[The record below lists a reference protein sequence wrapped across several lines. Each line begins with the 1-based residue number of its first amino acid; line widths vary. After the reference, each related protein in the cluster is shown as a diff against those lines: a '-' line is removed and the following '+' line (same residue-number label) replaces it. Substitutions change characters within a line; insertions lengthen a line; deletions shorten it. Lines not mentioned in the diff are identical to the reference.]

1 MLKSKHSNKF
11 KAQMDLSWG
20 MWATLIQATKGE
32 DKKKQMMEN
41 LPASLYNYF
50 EPAIPTSNLITE
62 TFDTRRK
69 ENSAAIAVISAVEN
83 MLNFQSKE
91 LEKAKNILDSYKAIL
106 NAQLVETNEIAEEFG
121 SRVGN
126 QDDIDH

>member
-1 MLKSKHSNKF
+1 
-11 KAQMDLSWG
+11 
-20 MWATLIQATKGE
+20 
-32 DKKKQMMEN
+32 
-41 LPASLYNYF
+41 
-50 EPAIPTSNLITE
+50 
-62 TFDTRRK
+62 
-69 ENSAAIAVISAVEN
+69 